1 MTLHPGMRAA
11 RTLGRESWRFACLL
25 ARNLGQGCRLAL
37 GRPHPRLAVSIGQL
51 VALLALGWACALLA
65 DWRAADGALRI
76 SAWGVATEAARAYW
90 WLGAVAIV
98 ALLNG
103 RPGSFL
109 QVTVACAAAEPL
121 LWAYWFVALAALP
134 ALSARVA
141 WPWQDAIWW
150 SVFAWQVFIL
160 ARALRLTHPHFRWRI
175 PALAAFYGA
184 GLYASLEYLPDQALL
199 VPAGPSPAAP
209 PLDVEGTYYAQSGLL
224 GAALEGVGPGRPGV
238 PDFYFLG
245 FGAYADEAVFR
256 REVAQVRRIVGSR
269 LDTSTRAV
277 TLVNSPRTLQ
287 QYPLAN
293 RSNLEYVLHH
303 LARRMEAE
311 QDILFLFMT
320 SHGAETG
327 ELVVDFGELGLN
339 DLRPEELRAMLE
351 RAGIGWRVLVVSACY
366 SGAFVPALQDPRTLV
381 ITAAASDRSSF
392 GCAHENEWTYFG
404 EAYFRD
410 ALAGGSSLTEAFE
423 RARAAIE
430 LREAREGKE
439 GSRPQMSVGDE
450 IGAHLARWAASR

>member
-1 MTLHPGMRAA
+1 MTLRPGMRAIGM
-11 RTLGRESWRFACLL
+11 LGRESWRFAGRL
-25 ARNLGQGCRLAL
+25 ARNLGQGCGLAL
-37 GRPHPRLAVSIGQL
+37 GRPCPRFAVSVGQL
-51 VALLALGWACALLA
+51 LALLALGWACALLA
-65 DWRAADGALRI
+65 DWRAADGTLRL
-76 SAWGVATEAARAYW
+76 SAWGIATEAARAYW
-90 WLGAVAIV
+90 WLGALAIV
-98 ALLNG
+98 TLLNG

-121 LWAYWFVALAALP
+121 LWAFWFAALFSLP
-134 ALSARVA
+134 ALSAFVA
-141 WPWQDAIWW
+141 WSWQDAIWW
-150 SVFAWQVFIL
+150 SVFAWQVLIL

-175 PALAAFYGA
+175 PALAACYGA
-184 GLYASLEYLPDQALL
+184 GLYASVEYLPDQALL
-199 VPAGPSPAAP
+199 VPVGSTDAGP

-224 GAALEGVGPGRPGV
+224 GAALEDVAPGRPGV

-269 LDTSTRAV
+269 LDSSARAV
-277 TLVNSPRTLQ
+277 TLVNSPGTLQ
-287 QYPLAN
+287 RYPLAN
-293 RSNLEYVLHH
+293 RSNLEYVLHQ
-303 LARRMEAE
+303 LARRMELE

-327 ELVVDFGELGLN
+327 ELVIDFGELGLN
-339 DLRPEELRAMLE
+339 DLRPEELRGMLE

-366 SGAFVPALQDPRTLV
+366 SGAFVPALQGPRTLV

-439 GSRPQMSVGDE
+439 GSRPQMSMGSE
-450 IGAHLARWAASR
+450 IEAHLARWAASR